1 MGLNESLVRGAAAGE
16 AGFHTFGKAGWD
28 VSDLRVFQTTPS
40 VHEEAR
46 E

>member
-16 AGFHTFGKAGWD
+16 AGFHTFGKAGW